1 MPLSSEKMLDII
13 SIFLNLKR
21 LCLCSKMWSIFE
33 NVPCAFE
40 KNVYSVALGW
50 NVLKMSI
57 NSIWS
62 SESFR
67 IDISLLIFC
76 LDDLSKGDSG
86 VLKSPTMIVLLL
98 ISPLLSSSSFFCL
111 FFCLLFFLL
120 CIWVLPYWVHIY
132 LPGLFLLVGFLP
144 LVL

>member
-1 MPLSSEKMLDII
+1 MLDII

-21 LCLCSKMWSIFE
+21 LCLYPKMWSIFE
-33 NVPCAFE
+33 NVPCELE
-40 KNVYSVALGW
+40 KNVYSVALRW

-76 LDDLSKGDSG
+76 LDDLSKDDSG

-98 ISPLLSSSSFFCL
+98 ICLLMSSSSFVF
-111 FFCLLFFLL
+111 L
-120 CIWVLPYWVHIY
+120 CIWVLLYWVHIY
-132 LPGLFLLVGFLP
+132 LPGLFLLVGLLP